1 MCNDTYFL
9 QHTVTVGVSSH
20 RKPYS
25 AWHFFPLPACSHSD
39 SLWKPSIC
47 YRLWLMALLIA
58 VLCHEDT
65 YTLHFE
71 HIYFL
76 RWLEKAVNR
85 DSRRHSFLTYL
96 CAVQFDLMTSEC
108 SFATNLVFCAQKSF
122 AFCFKHAH
130 ICCNSPNAQLLK
142 VDDVILTGSP
152 SFFTNYNFAA
162 QFFPCSQSSW

>member
-1 MCNDTYFL
+1 MYVKIFFKHYSHYQSVEGICGQSNADLQAVPASLSPHPWPHLSFGSSLLFFTVCLLGLITKLMCNDTYFL
-9 QHTVTVGVSSH
+9 QHTVTVGVSSR

-39 SLWKPSIC
+39 SLRKPSIC

-65 YTLHFE
+65 YTLRFE

-85 DSRRHSFLTYL
+85 DSRRHSVLTYL
-96 CAVQFDLMTSEC
+96 CAV
-108 SFATNLVFCAQKSF
+108 
-122 AFCFKHAH
+122 
-130 ICCNSPNAQLLK
+130 
-142 VDDVILTGSP
+142 
-152 SFFTNYNFAA
+152 
-162 QFFPCSQSSW
+162 